1 MPSITDL
8 RNVALIGHAKS
19 GKTSLFEALLFNAGV
34 TGRLGK
40 VDEGNSFSDFDPEEI
55 KKKFSI
61 HSALAYLKQNG
72 KKINILDTPGYN
84 DFIGDV
90 GASLQVC
97 EGAVLTLSGASGVG
111 VGTEITYDLCK
122 KYNVASIAF
131 VNKLD
136 KENSD
141 FFKVF
146 DQVKEELNKGAVILQ
161 LPIGKEASFSG
172 VVDLLQMKA
181 FKFEDGKPAEIEIP
195 EDLKERAS
203 GLREELI
210 EAACGDK
217 DELIEKYLGGEELSK
232 EEIVKGL
239 REGIAK
245 GSLLPVLCGSGLL
258 NIAVTPLL
266 DDVISLLPDPAVRG
280 EVRGKNLKTDEEEGI
295 MVDPTSAFTAR
306 VFKIMAD
313 PHVGEFT
320 FFKVTSGTFKPGSEV
335 YNVVTRHKEKVGHIF
350 FVCGKEKHE
359 AGEIIA
365 GDMGVIV
372 KLKGVHIGN
381 TLCEPGHPVDLGG
394 IEFPEPVISMA
405 INPKSK
411 KDQEKMG
418 ASLSRL
424 AEEDG
429 TFKIYIDRELR
440 QTLIKGMGE
449 LHLELM
455 VEQLVDKYGV
465 EVELSRPEIA
475 YRETIKK
482 KAKGEGKHKKQSG
495 GRGQYGHCLVEVEP
509 LPEGD
514 FEFVNKIFGG
524 SIPSKYVPAVEKG
537 VKEAMDKGVLAKYP
551 VIRVR
556 TILYDGTFHSVDSSD
571 LAFSIAGSL
580 AFKKAFNEALPI
592 LLEPVTDVEVRVPED
607 FTGDV
612 ISDLNSRRG
621 KIGGMESLG
630 NRQLVRAQV
639 PEAEMYKYAT
649 FLRSTT
655 QGRGIYT
662 MKFSHY
668 EEVPRQIAEGI
679 IAKSKEEKV

>member
-1 MPSITDL
+1 MPSTTDL

-19 GKTSLFEALLFNAGV
+19 GKTSLFEALLFNAGI
-34 TGRLGK
+34 TNRLGR
-40 VDEGNSFSDFDPEEI
+40 VEEGNSFSDFDPEEI

-61 HSALAYLKQNG
+61 HSTLAYLKQDE

-84 DFIGDV
+84 DFIGDA

-97 EGAVLTLSGASGVG
+97 EGAVLVLSGTSGVG
-111 VGTEITYDLCK
+111 VGTDITYELCK
-122 KYNVASIAF
+122 KYGVATIAF

-146 DQVKEELNKGAVILQ
+146 NQVKEGLNKGAVILQ

-172 VVDLLQMKA
+172 IVDLLQMKA
-181 FKFEDGKPAEIEIP
+181 FKFEDGKPQEIPIP

-203 GLREELI
+203 ELREVLI
-210 EAACGDK
+210 EVACGDR

-232 EEIVKGL
+232 EEIVNGLKEGVVKGD
-239 REGIAK
+239 
-245 GSLLPVLCGSGLL
+245 LLPVLCGSALS
-258 NIAVTPLL
+258 NIAITPLL
-266 DDVISLLPDPAVRG
+266 DAISFLPDPAVRK
-280 EVRGKNLKTDEEEGI
+280 EVQVKNLKTDEEEKI
-295 MVDPTSAFTAR
+295 KIDPASAFAAR

-313 PHVGEFT
+313 PHVGELT
-320 FFKVTSGTFKPGSEV
+320 FFKVVSGTLKPGSDI
-335 YNVVTRHKEKVGHIF
+335 YNATTRHKEKVSHIF
-350 FVCGKEKHE
+350 SVCGKEKHE

-365 GDMGVIV
+365 GDMGVLV

-381 TLCEPGHPVDLGG
+381 TLCEPAHPVELGG
-394 IEFPEPVISMA
+394 LQFPEPVISMA
-405 INPKSK
+405 VSPKSK

-418 ASLSRL
+418 VAFSRL

-429 TFKIYIDRELR
+429 TFKIYLDPELK

-455 VEQLVDKYGV
+455 VEQLADKYGV

-495 GRGQYGHCLVEVEP
+495 GRGQYGHCFVEIEP
-509 LPEGD
+509 LPEED

-537 VKEAMDKGVLAKYP
+537 VKETMAKGVLAGYP
-551 VIRVR
+551 IIRAR
-556 TILYDGTFHSVDSSD
+556 TTVYDGTFHAVDSSD
-571 LAFSIAGSL
+571 LAFQIAGSL
-580 AFKKAFNEALPI
+580 AFKKAFNEASPI
-592 LLEPVTDVEVRVPED
+592 LLEPVMDVEVRVSED
-607 FTGDV
+607 HTGDV

-649 FLRSTT
+649 FLRSAT
-655 QGRGIYT
+655 QGRGVYT

-679 IAKSKEEKV
+679 IAKSKEE

>member
-34 TGRLGK
+34 TNRLGK

-61 HSALAYLKQNG
+61 HSALAYLKQDG

-97 EGAVLTLSGASGVG
+97 EGAVLVLSGTSGVG

-146 DQVKEELNKGAVILQ
+146 NQVREELNKGAVILQ

-181 FKFEDGKPAEIEIP
+181 FKFEDGKPQEIPIP
-195 EDLKERAS
+195 EDLKERAAE
-203 GLREELI
+203 LREELI

-217 DELIEKYLGGEELSK
+217 DELIEKYLGGGGLSK
-232 EEIVKGL
+232 EEILSGL

-266 DDVISLLPDPAVRG
+266 DIISLLPDPTAQG
-280 EVRGKNLKTDEEEGI
+280 EVRGKNLKKDEEEI
-295 MVDPTSAFTAR
+295 IKVDPASAFIAR

-313 PHVGEFT
+313 PHVGELT
-320 FFKVTSGTFKPGSEV
+320 FFKVVSGTLKPGNDI
-335 YNVVTRHKEKVGHIF
+335 YNATTRHKEKVSHIF
-350 FVCGKEKHE
+350 SVCGKEKHE

-365 GDMGVIV
+365 GDMGVLV
-372 KLKGVHIGN
+372 KFKGVHIGN
-381 TLCEPGHPVDLGG
+381 TLCEPGHPVELGG
-394 IEFPEPVISMA
+394 LQFPEPVIVMA
-405 INPKSK
+405 VSPKSK

-418 ASLSRL
+418 AAFSRL

-429 TFKIYIDRELR
+429 TFKIHLDPELK

-455 VEQLVDKYGV
+455 VEQLADKYGV

-495 GRGQYGHCLVEVEP
+495 GRGQYGHCFVEVEP

-537 VKEAMDKGVLAKYP
+537 VKETMAKGVLAKYP
-551 VIRVR
+551 IIRVR
-556 TILYDGTFHSVDSSD
+556 TTIYDGTFHAVDSSD
-571 LAFSIAGSL
+571 LAFQIAGSL
-580 AFKKAFNEALPI
+580 AFKKAFGEALPI
-592 LLEPVTDVEVRVPED
+592 LLEPVMDVEVRVSED
-607 FTGDV
+607 HTGDV

-655 QGRGIYT
+655 QGRGVYT

-668 EEVPRQIAEGI
+668 EEVPGQTAEGI
-679 IAKSKEEKV
+679 IAKSKAEG

>member
-34 TGRLGK
+34 TNRLGK

-61 HSALAYLKQNG
+61 HSALAYLKQDG

-97 EGAVLTLSGASGVG
+97 EGAVLVLSGTSGVG

-146 DQVKEELNKGAVILQ
+146 NQVKEELNKGAVILQ

-181 FKFEDGKPAEIEIP
+181 FKFEDGKPQEIPIP
-195 EDLKERAS
+195 EDLKERAAE
-203 GLREELI
+203 LREELI

-217 DELIEKYLGGEELSK
+217 DELIEKYLGGGGLSK
-232 EEIVKGL
+232 EEILSGL

-266 DDVISLLPDPAVRG
+266 DIISLLPDPTAQG
-280 EVRGKNLKTDEEEGI
+280 EVRGKNLKKDEEEI
-295 MVDPTSAFTAR
+295 IKVDPASAFIAR

-313 PHVGEFT
+313 PHVGELT
-320 FFKVTSGTFKPGSEV
+320 FFKVVSGTLKPGNDI
-335 YNVVTRHKEKVGHIF
+335 YNATTRHKEKVSHIF
-350 FVCGKEKHE
+350 SVCGKEKHE

-365 GDMGVIV
+365 GDMGVLV
-372 KLKGVHIGN
+372 KFKGVHIGN
-381 TLCEPGHPVDLGG
+381 TLCEPGHPVELGG
-394 IEFPEPVISMA
+394 LQFPEPVIVMA
-405 INPKSK
+405 VSPKSK

-418 ASLSRL
+418 AAFSRL

-429 TFKIYIDRELR
+429 TFKIHLDPELK

-455 VEQLVDKYGV
+455 VEQLADKYGV

-495 GRGQYGHCLVEVEP
+495 GRGQYGHCFVEVEP

-537 VKEAMDKGVLAKYP
+537 VKETMAKGVLAKYP
-551 VIRVR
+551 IIRVR
-556 TILYDGTFHSVDSSD
+556 TTVYDGTFHAVDSSD
-571 LAFSIAGSL
+571 LAFQIAGSL
-580 AFKKAFNEALPI
+580 AFKKAFSEASPI
-592 LLEPVTDVEVRVPED
+592 LLEPVMDVEVRVSED
-607 FTGDV
+607 HTGDV

-655 QGRGIYT
+655 QGRGVYT

-668 EEVPRQIAEGI
+668 EEVPGQTAEGI
-679 IAKSKEEKV
+679 IAKSKAEG